1 MVVLAEHAFEVAAVG
16 ADGKRLRAGAE
27 MAERLLF
34 DRVDLECAGV
44 AVRHGIEP
52 AALVEADAAEPGAAL
67 GDEAVAGADQASR
80 ESAGLRLL
88 PVGGEK
94 LVFTVHRR
102 NPYFRM
108 KNAYLPGSS
117 FGRAFCAA

>member
-1 MVVLAEHAFEVAAVG
+1 MCLEDCREVNAGKWPAEWYSVANTEEE
-16 ADGKRLRAGAE
+16 L
-27 MAERLLF
+27 
-34 DRVDLECAGV
+34 
-44 AVRHGIEP
+44 
-52 AALVEADAAEPGAAL
+52 AALIETDAAESGVSL
-67 GDEAVAGADQASR
+67 GDEAVAGADQAAR